1 MSRKI
6 IIALL
11 AIFLAFPVI
20 IRAGMLDDVFKIFE
34 SASGKELDENTVV
47 SGLKEAL
54 EVGTKNAVK
63 NVSRID
69 GYFGNEIIKILI
81 PDRIAKVADVLTTF
95 GFEQEVDEF
104 IKSMNRAAEKA
115 APNAVAIFV
124 DSIQEINFDDAR
136 KILAGDD
143 TTATEYFQ
151 KKTSQRLFN
160 AFKPIVSSAMND
172 VGVTRNFKE
181 MMSKYEKIPLME
193 SVHIDLDTY
202 VTNEAL
208 DGLFHMVGE
217 EEKKIREDPAARVTE
232 LLQKV
237 FADK

>member
-143 TTATEYFQ
+143 TAATEYFQ